1 MAILYASPFRMIVVS
16 AALLLSLAACTP
28 TSDTSNDN
36 NANSNNDTKVKV
48 DDRTTTDISPS
59 GSFTKNSYDDIKLGA
74 SYDPQVLTQ
83 NTENLDGCFGAQ
95 SASHPAAGYMI
106 IDNTVVEI
114 VTSSTDILSAYG
126 VMVGDSL
133 EQLYAKHQGQQPE
146 VENSPYGNPNEN
158 IILYYWYEDNSQSSE
173 QSSGQRIGTK
183 YQVDNNVVTSIS
195 IGFESAL
202 RLGEG
207 CS

>member
-1 MAILYASPFRMIVVS
+1 MATLYVSPFRMIMIS
-16 AALLLSLAACTP
+16 ATLLLSLAASTP
-28 TSDTSNDN
+28 ASDISNDN
-36 NANSNNDTKVKV
+36 NANSTNDAKVKV

-59 GSFTKNSYDDIKLGA
+59 GSFTKNSYDNIKIG
-74 SYDPQVLTQ
+74 STFNPHTLTQ
-83 NTENLDGCFGAQ
+83 NTEDLDGCFGAQ
-95 SASHPAAGYMI
+95 SIAHPAADYMI

-114 VTSSTDILSAYG
+114 GTSSTDILSAYG

-146 VENSPYGNPNEN
+146 VEDSPYGNPNEN
-158 IILYYWYEDNSQSSE
+158 IILYYWYEGNSQSSK
-173 QSSGQRIGTK
+173 QRMGTK
-183 YQVDNNVVTSIS
+183 YQVDNGTVTSIS

-202 RLGEG
+202 RLGKG

>member
-1 MAILYASPFRMIVVS
+1 MNLYASSHRMIVLMT
-16 AALLLSLAACTP
+16 ALLLGL
-28 TSDTSNDN
+28 TSCAPQPDTTTT
-36 NANSNNDTKVKV
+36 DTDVKVKVKV
-48 DDRTTTDISPS
+48 DDRTTTDITPS
-59 GSFTKNSYDDIKLGA
+59 GSFTKNSFDNIKIG
-74 SYDPQVLTQ
+74 SEFDSKFLTQ
-83 NTENLDGCFGAQ
+83 NTENLGGCFGAQ
-95 SASHPAAGYMI
+95 STAHPAADYMI

-114 VTSSTDILSAYG
+114 GTSSTDILSAYG

-146 VENSPYGNPNEN
+146 VEDSPYGNPNEN
-158 IILYYWYEDNSQSSE
+158 IIIYYWYKDNGQSSE
-173 QSSGQRIGTK
+173 QRIGTK

>member
-1 MAILYASPFRMIVVS
+1 MATLYVSPFRMIVVS
-16 AALLLSLAACTP
+16 TALLLSLAACTP
-28 TSDTSNDN
+28 ASDTISDN
-36 NANSNNDTKVKV
+36 NVNNINDDKVKV

-59 GSFTKNSYDDIKLGA
+59 GSFTKNSYDNIKIG
-74 SYDPQVLTQ
+74 STFDPQILTQ
-83 NTENLDGCFGAQ
+83 NTKNLDGCFGAQ
-95 SASHPAAGYMI
+95 STAHPAANYMI

-114 VTSSTDILSAYG
+114 GTSSTDILSAYG
-126 VMVGDSL
+126 VMVGDNL

-158 IILYYWYEDNSQSSE
+158 IILYYWYEDKGQSSE
-173 QSSGQRIGTK
+173 QRIGTK

>member
-1 MAILYASPFRMIVVS
+1 MIPLYPYSYRMT
-16 AALLLSLAACTP
+16 ALLTALLLSLAACTP
-28 TSDTSNDN
+28 ASDTMNDN
-36 NANSNNDTKVKV
+36 DANNTNDAKVKV
-48 DDRTTTDISPS
+48 DDRTTTDITPS
-59 GSFTKNSYDDIKLGA
+59 GSFTKNSFDNIKIGSEFNSKL
-74 SYDPQVLTQ
+74 LTQ
-83 NTENLDGCFGAQ
+83 NTENLDGCFEAR
-95 SASHPAAGYMI
+95 SNIHPNASYMI

-114 VTSSTDILSAYG
+114 GTSSTDILSAYG

-158 IILYYWYEDNSQSSE
+158 IILYYWYEDKGQSSK
-173 QSSGQRIGTK
+173 QRIGTK
-183 YQVDNNVVTSIS
+183 YQVDNGIVTSIS